1 MHENIVS
8 FIVAVDYDILFA
20 ILLGLFVFGVW
31 PIKRELKVSTLHN
44 MALQIYLKEI
54 ILPSAGL

>member
-31 PIKRELKVSTLHN
+31 PIKIELKVSTLHN